1 MIAAG
6 KAKTDH
12 KTVTPGL
19 CALRIGLVAQQEE
32 ADMSVHQVVS
42 TAQAQT
48 PDRSRETIRE
58 RWRMTLLSA
67 RERDEC
73 AENAML
79 VACANKASFVRLKPR
94 MLRSNAWCE

>member
-1 MIAAG
+1 
-6 KAKTDH
+6 
-12 KTVTPGL
+12 
-19 CALRIGLVAQQEE
+19 
-32 ADMSVHQVVS
+32 MSVHQVVS

-79 VACANKASFVRLKPR
+79 AACAKKAAFVRQKPR
-94 MLRSNAWCE
+94 MLRSNAGCE